1 MIDWQKVRENWSLV
15 EKSILTSDSA
25 QHSSPLKFILLFL
38 QIFMDVPP
46 NSYLLFL
53 VIFDNCFEVG
63 FFAQSV
69 FVYLLIDCSGEIIFL
84 LLFWFLFYTA
94 GVKRFEGQ
102 IVQFTLKIGSFFDVI
117 INVEIDGNLSNEK
130 VTLYIWD
137 RIWMSS
143 RVYSYS
149 SFI

>member
-1 MIDWQKVRENWSLV
+1 M
-15 EKSILTSDSA
+15 EKSFLTFDSA

-53 VIFDNCFEVG
+53 VIFNNCFEVG

-69 FVYLLIDCSGEIIFL
+69 FVYLLIDCSGKVIFL
-84 LLFWFLFYTA
+84 LFFRFLFYTA

-102 IVQFTLKIGSFFDVI
+102 VVQFTLKISSFFDVI
-117 INVEIDGNLSNEK
+117 IDVVIYGDLSNEK
-130 VTLYIWD
+130 VYL
-137 RIWMSS
+137 
-143 RVYSYS
+143 VHL
-149 SFI
+149 